1 MCVGGESHFRIH
13 DYMSVATEIPGWKIS
28 RKWFW
33 GGTEDG
39 MAAGRSKLIF
49 FLHRKVLDTGI
60 AGFPHIKTV

>member
-1 MCVGGESHFRIH
+1 
-13 DYMSVATEIPGWKIS
+13 
-28 RKWFW
+28 
-33 GGTEDG
+33 